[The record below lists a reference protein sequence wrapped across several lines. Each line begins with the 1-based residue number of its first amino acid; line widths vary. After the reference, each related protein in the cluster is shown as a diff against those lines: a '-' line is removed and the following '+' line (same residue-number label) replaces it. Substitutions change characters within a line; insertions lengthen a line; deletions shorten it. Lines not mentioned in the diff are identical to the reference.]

1 MQQKKK
7 SGLGSDLIFSVCRV
21 IAYRKDRGLWHG
33 IFMRKLSGFKIFAF
47 RLSRRYTFGE
57 FGQYR
62 TCCAAVCA
70 GQRTLFRGERW
81 FVFNNASVTT
91 FVQAHQAASVVLV
104 YKYLRKTHALVPLH
118 PFGTAVLG
126 GANLTILV
134 LVLRQSLPP
143 LHRRRARA
151 RAAYH
156 PPPPQ
161 QTNIATLVDRD
172 RLQALSPKNST
183 DITPQSLYSLKTL

>member
-1 MQQKKK
+1 M
-7 SGLGSDLIFSVCRV
+7 GSDLIFSVCRV

-33 IFMRKLSGFKIFAF
+33 ICGNLAGSKYLLFA
-47 RLSRRYTFGE
+47 
-57 FGQYR
+57 YR
-62 TCCAAVCA
+62 ADIPSESLGNIARVVQQFAQDRERCSA
-70 GQRTLFRGERW
+70 GSFW

-161 QTNIATLVDRD
+161 QTNIATLVDRG